1 MKRGDRR
8 TPRCR
13 RLHRERNCLRQQAG
27 GQDDQHGAD
36 CGRCDP
42 PSEVVSQSEIDTK
55 ALEKNRAE
63 ERADHA
69 RQCIAYE
76 AAAADEPTREPP
88 RDEPNPDL
96 RGKSL
101 LSIFATASQST
112 ITRTGKRGREFLAG
126 LLRRERRLI
135 RLSVSVFAIVPHMV
149 ARATQPSK
157 CCLRE
162 SAATGA
168 ASIAPCTS

>member
-1 MKRGDRR
+1 MTSTAPIVAVAIRR
-8 TPRCR
+8 ARSF
-13 RLHRERNCLRQQAG
+13 Q
-27 GQDDQHGAD
+27 
-36 CGRCDP
+36 
-42 PSEVVSQSEIDTK
+42 QSEIDPK

-101 LSIFATASQST
+101 LVDFRNRIPVNDHAHRQ
-112 ITRTGKRGREFLAG
+112 
-126 LLRRERRLI
+126 
-135 RLSVSVFAIVPHMV
+135 
-149 ARATQPSK
+149 ARA
-157 CCLRE
+157 
-162 SAATGA
+162 
-168 ASIAPCTS
+168 